1 MKPRSPV
8 VSQEAQTSNAHW
20 RQSSFY
26 PQAVPVGRLAA
37 SVASTGSMGAVSG
50 KAPCFAWAGGWIRL
64 PHLTSVKVF
73 ANAPSPYTSGYG
85 CWQYDD
91 FGNRTQEA
99 YSTTYSNPCSSES
112 YANAQWTVTTPCVP
126 PIYNPHNT

>member
-1 MKPRSPV
+1 
-8 VSQEAQTSNAHW
+8 
-20 RQSSFY
+20 
-26 PQAVPVGRLAA
+26 VG
-37 SVASTGSMGAVSG
+37 SE
-50 KAPCFAWAGGWIRL
+50 IH
-64 PHLTSVKVF
+64 PHTAL
-73 ANAPSPYTSGYG
+73 ANAPYPFNNSSGTIDGYG

-126 PIYNPHNT
+126 PIYNPHNTSRILSIAAVAMGGNRS